1 MSAKSTSKARTT
13 PKDDLRAEYRR
24 EDLGTGV
31 RGKYL
36 KQVQSGSNLVLLAPD
51 VAQVFKTE
59 DSVND
64 ALRSL
69 IDVARLS
76 VRPAP
81 RARASRAKAAVSTK
95 RS

>member
-1 MSAKSTSKARTT
+1 MSAKSTSKARAT
-13 PKDDLRAEYRR
+13 PNELRTEYLR
-24 EDLGTGV
+24 EDLGVGV

-69 IDVARLS
+69 IGVAQRS

-81 RARASRAKAAVSTK
+81 RARAPRAKAAVSTK

>member
-1 MSAKSTSKARTT
+1 MSAKSTSKAKAT
-13 PKDDLRAEYRR
+13 PDDCLRAEYRR

-36 KQVQSGSNLVLLAPD
+36 RQVQAGTNLVLLAPD
-51 VAQVFKTE
+51 VARVFKTE

-69 IDVARLS
+69 IGVAQRS
-76 VRPAP
+76 VKLAP
-81 RARASRAKAAVSTK
+81 RERASRASAVAPTK